1 MQRSDIIQA
10 AAQIFRQKGYHGT
23 SMQDIADSV
32 QLQKASLYHHVSSK
46 QEILLSILDQ
56 ALEGLI
62 EDLEQ
67 IVASQLPADQKLR
80 KAMQSYIERMMQD
93 TDLAAVLLL
102 EYRSLEPDQRQ
113 DHVARRDK
121 YESLW
126 RQIVIQGVRTGV
138 FREMDISVS
147 TFALLGVQNWTI
159 TWFQEDGRL
168 TAKELADLY
177 CDLFLSGIRKG
188 NHDDTD

>member
-23 SMQDIADSV
+23 SMQDIADNV

-62 EDLEQ
+62 EDLER
-67 IVASQLPADQKLR
+67 IVAAQMPADQKLCE
-80 KAMQSYIERMMQD
+80 AIQSYIKRMMQD
-93 TDLAAVLLL
+93 ADLAAVLLL

-113 DHVARRDK
+113 NHVTRRDR

-126 RQIVIQGVRTGV
+126 RQILMEGVSTGV
-138 FREMDISVS
+138 FRELDISVS

-159 TWFQEDGRL
+159 TWFHENGRL
-168 TAKELADLY
+168 SAKDLANLY
-177 CDLFLSGIRKG
+177 CDLFLSGIRKEDHG
-188 NHDDTD
+188 NTD

>member
-10 AAQIFRQKGYHGT
+10 AAQIFRHKGYHGT
-23 SMQDIADSV
+23 SMQDIADNV

-62 EDLEQ
+62 EDLEE
-67 IVASQLPADQKLR
+67 IVASPLPADQKLR
-80 KAMQSYIERMMQD
+80 KAIQSYIERMMQD
-93 TDLAAVLLL
+93 ADLAAVLLL

-113 DHVARRDK
+113 NHVSRRDR
-121 YESLW
+121 YEGLW
-126 RQIVIQGVRTGV
+126 RQILTEGVLTGV
-138 FREMDISVS
+138 FRDLDISVS

-159 TWFQEDGRL
+159 TWFHENGRL
-168 TAKELADLY
+168 SATELADQY
-177 CDLFLSGIRKG
+177 CDLFLSGIRKE
-188 NHDDTD
+188 